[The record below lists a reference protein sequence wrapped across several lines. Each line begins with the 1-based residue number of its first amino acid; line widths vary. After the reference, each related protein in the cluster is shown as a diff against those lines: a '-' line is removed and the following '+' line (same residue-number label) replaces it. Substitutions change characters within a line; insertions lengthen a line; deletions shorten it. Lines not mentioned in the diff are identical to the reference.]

1 MKIRPFEIFLIQ
13 IVFYLILWLSDQY
26 LAVLLSL
33 IFGSICFFI
42 LLIASIAE
50 LVERSRISKSY
61 FSMMIASVLAPVIIG
76 GLMVLIFGT
85 PEWLLE
91 GN

>member
-1 MKIRPFEIFLIQ
+1 MKLRPFEIFLIQ

-50 LVERSRISKSY
+50 LIERSRISKWY
-61 FSMMIASVLAPVIIG
+61 FGLMIASVLAPVIIG

-85 PEWLLE
+85 PEWMLE